1 MDVCLYIYICLYVH
15 ICIYI
20 YTLYINIDRYACIC
34 IHNPSTNIVPKPV
47 PLRLRVPQSSQRPRY
62 PGEDALP

>member
-1 MDVCLYIYICLYVH
+1 MDVCLYIYMPVCTYM
-15 ICIYI
+15 YI
-20 YTLYINIDRYACIC
+20 YINIDRYACIC
-34 IHNPSTNIVPKPV
+34 IHNPSTNIFPKPV